1 MRLNQ
6 GFGMEWMYK
15 SNVQPILGLFAQR
28 LNPVDSNFE
37 YLRKMYILYSFNLD
51 LGILIKLVIE

>member
-1 MRLNQ
+1 
-6 GFGMEWMYK
+6 MEWMYK